1 MTDSRSPTLAERLRQ
16 TTDEKRQQ
24 ILNEIKTHLDN
35 TDCKHYLKKIE
46 ADLWGNAQNGMDI
59 GKSILDMHQ
68 EFNLVED
75 YWQTQH
81 WNSRDAYRESFRDH
95 LLSLIREDLGFEN
108 INIEIRE
115 GVNQRKFRLVVE
127 VSW

>member
-24 ILNEIKTHLDN
+24 ILNEIETHLDN
-35 TDCKHYLKKIE
+35 TDYKHYLQKIE
-46 ADLWGNAQNGMDI
+46 ADLWGSAQNGMDI
-59 GKSILDMHQ
+59 GKSILDIRQ
-68 EFNLVED
+68 EFNFVDE
-75 YWQTQH
+75 YWQSQH
-81 WNSRDAYRESFRDH
+81 WNSRDAYRESFRDR
-95 LLSLIREDLGFEN
+95 LLPLIRDDLGFEN

-115 GVNQRKFRLVVE
+115 GVNQWNFRLVVE